1 MFIKNQTF
9 SDRDTLLETLFD
21 FELGA
26 HSAELQKMVF
36 AIDEALRTDT
46 EYQEELQSLTDE
58 EDRDE
63 FADEVR
69 REFLANMLQEQFR
82 SFEVKDRK
90 WYGADAAGEKILLAE
105 MDLV

>member
-21 FELGA
+21 FELGK
-26 HSAELQKMVF
+26 HSPALQKMVH
-36 AIDEALRTDT
+36 AIDEALHTDA
-46 EYQEELQSLTDE
+46 EYQEELQSLTEE
-58 EDRDE
+58 EDREE

-69 REFLANMLQEQFR
+69 REFGANMLQEQF
-82 SFEVKDRK
+82 SGFEVKDRK
-90 WYGADAAGEKILLAE
+90 WYGVNAAGESVLLAE

>member
-21 FELGA
+21 FELGDHTQA
-26 HSAELQKMVF
+26 LQKMMF
-36 AIDEALRTDT
+36 AIDQTLQTDT
-46 EYQEELQSLTDE
+46 EYQEELKSLMDE

-69 REFLANMLQEQFR
+69 REFLANMLHEQFSR
-82 SFEVKDRK
+82 FEVKDRK
-90 WYGADAAGEKILLAE
+90 WYGVSTTGEAVLLAE